1 MRLFKHRLLV
11 TDDGYTLVEL
21 IISLAMV
28 AMIAVLC
35 LNVAAFSSMAA
46 RTMRTDITQGLTQR
60 RVIIHLQK
68 QIEMSNSIRIYNGVV
83 YLRDMES
90 QGYYNFYT
98 LNNGVLMRHKT
109 KSDLSSIGPG
119 STSQLADGLTRF
131 DFQAE
136 VNDNHPTGKLTLTM
150 RFKDETNDEKYT
162 FIYPGNNQNIT
173 VQ

>member
-1 MRLFKHRLLV
+1 M
-11 TDDGYTLVEL
+11 TEDGYTLVEL
-21 IISLAMV
+21 IISLAV
-28 AMIAVLC
+28 IGIIAVLC
-35 LNVAAFSSMAA
+35 LNVAAFSAMASKN
-46 RTMRTDITQGLTQR
+46 MKTDINQDLTR
-60 RVIIHLQK
+60 RRIVSHLQK
-68 QIEMSNSIRIYNGVV
+68 QIEMSDSIRIHNGAV

-90 QGYYNFYT
+90 RGYYNYYS
-98 LNNGVLMRHKT
+98 LNNDVLMRHKT

-136 VNDNHPTGKLTLTM
+136 MLDNHPTGKLTLTI
-150 RFKDETNDEKYT
+150 RFKDETYDEKYS

>member
-35 LNVAAFSSMAA
+35 LNVAAFSSMTTK
-46 RTMRTDITQGLTQR
+46 TMRTDISQSLTQKR
-60 RVIIHLQK
+60 IIIHLQK
-68 QIEMSNSIRIYNGVV
+68 QIEMSDSIRIHNGAV

-90 QGYYNFYT
+90 RGYYNYYS
-98 LNNGVLMRHKT
+98 LNNDVLMRHKT

-173 VQ
+173 IQ